1 MKKFI
6 ILIPIYNDWKSV
18 FQLLEN
24 IDLQIAKWDA
34 EVLVLII
41 NDGSTEE
48 RTVTELSFKNIK
60 TVRVMNMKQNRG
72 HTRCNAA
79 GLKYLTEKEDFDYVI
94 LMDGDGED
102 RPEELTSL
110 FNKSKENSL
119 KTVTAN
125 RIKRSDGSFFKLLYE
140 CHKIL
145 TYVFTGK
152 LIKFGNYSC
161 LPKEDAA
168 RLVKE
173 ACIWSSFSGSVTK
186 IISDRVSVPSI
197 RGKRYF
203 GPSQMS
209 FFKLLVHSFSIIA
222 VFKGS
227 VIVRSVLFL
236 IFYLFF
242 VSSNLSIVTL
252 FPVFIIFIF
261 LFLIFKVSS
270 RENIEALNNSL
281 ENIDNIDVLSD
292 LNNG

>member
-24 IDLQIAKWDA
+24 IDLQIAKWNA

-60 TVRVMNMKQNRG
+60 TVRVMNMKQNQG
-72 HTRCNAA
+72 HARCNAA

-110 FNKSKENSL
+110 FNKSKENPL

-125 RIKRSDGSFFKLLYE
+125 RIKRSEGFFFKLLYE

-252 FPVFIIFIF
+252 FPVFIIFVF
-261 LFLIFKVSS
+261 LFLIVKVSS

>member
-60 TVRVMNMKQNRG
+60 TVRVMNMKQNQG
-72 HTRCNAA
+72 HARCNAA

-125 RIKRSDGSFFKLLYE
+125 RIKRSEGSFFKLLYE

>member
-72 HTRCNAA
+72 HARCNAA

-203 GPSQMS
+203 GSSQMN

>member
-60 TVRVMNMKQNRG
+60 TVRVMNMKQNQG
-72 HTRCNAA
+72 HARCNAA

-110 FNKSKENSL
+110 FNKSKENPL

-125 RIKRSDGSFFKLLYE
+125 RIKRSEGSFFKLLYE

-203 GPSQMS
+203 GPSQMN

-252 FPVFIIFIF
+252 FPVFIIFVF

-292 LNNG
+292 LNNR

>member
-6 ILIPIYNDWKSV
+6 ILVPVFNDWKSV
-18 FQLLEN
+18 LKLLEN
-24 IDLQIAKWDA
+24 IDLQIAEWDA
-34 EVLVLII
+34 EVSVLIV
-41 NDGSTEE
+41 NDASTEE
-48 RTVTELSFKNIK
+48 MGFAKLSYTNLKS
-60 TVRVMNMKQNRG
+60 VRIMNMKKNQG
-72 HTRCNAA
+72 HAKCNAT
-79 GLKYLTEKEDFDYVI
+79 GLKFLNEKEVFDHVI

-110 FNKSKENSL
+110 LKKSKENPA

-125 RIKRSDGSFFKLLYE
+125 RIKRAEGPFFKLLYE

-161 LPKEDAA
+161 LPKEAVA
-168 RLVKE
+168 KLAKE
-173 ACIWSSFSGSVTK
+173 ACIWSSFSGSVAK

-203 GPSQMS
+203 GPSQMN
-209 FFKLLVHSFSIIA
+209 FFNLLLHSFSIIA

-227 VIVRSVLFL
+227 VMVRSILLLF
-236 IFYLFF
+236 FYLFF

-252 FPVFIIFIF
+252 FPVIAVLIF
-261 LFLIFKVSS
+261 LFLIFKISF

-281 ENIDNIDVLSD
+281 KNIDSIDVLSN
-292 LNNG
+292 LNNR